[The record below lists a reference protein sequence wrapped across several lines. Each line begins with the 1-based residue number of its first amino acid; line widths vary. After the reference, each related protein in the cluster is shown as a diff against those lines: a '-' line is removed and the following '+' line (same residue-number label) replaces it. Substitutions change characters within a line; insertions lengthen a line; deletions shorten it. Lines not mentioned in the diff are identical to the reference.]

1 MHIYTLVHAHT
12 HMYTYRYID
21 TFIFIHIHTYI
32 HTHMSGIKKR
42 VQYKN
47 TYTMTFNGNNRYL
60 YWIILANN
68 NAEKNQFTA
77 INNSLEDA
85 VCIYF

>member
-1 MHIYTLVHAHT
+1 MHTYTLRRNKQING
-12 HMYTYRYID
+12 M
-21 TFIFIHIHTYI
+21 
-32 HTHMSGIKKR
+32 KKR
-42 VQYKN
+42 VQSIN
-47 TYTMTFNGNNRYL
+47 TYTTTFIGNNIHL

-77 INNSLEDA
+77 INNSLEDD

>member
-1 MHIYTLVHAHT
+1 MN
-12 HMYTYRYID
+12 
-21 TFIFIHIHTYI
+21 
-32 HTHMSGIKKR
+32 GIKKR
-42 VQYKN
+42 VQSIN
-47 TYTMTFNGNNRYL
+47 TYTTTLIGNNRHL

-85 VCIYF
+85 VYIYF